1 MSSPAKAMPSQIA
14 GIVGAA
20 NVVEDPRELA
30 AYEVDGKRPTAA
42 ARPGTANEVAEL
54 VKLAV
59 AENLAVIPCGA
70 RTKLGI
76 GMTPSRYDLAIDMA
90 RLDRVISHDPGD
102 LTLSVESG
110 IPNSKL
116 ASALAEHNQFLPL
129 EVPFYDRATV
139 GGTLSSGVDSP
150 LRQLYG
156 TPRDFVLGMEFVTG
170 QGELAK
176 SGGRV
181 VKNVSG
187 YDLHKLFLGAI
198 GSLGIIT
205 RVNFRTFPLPQRT
218 ATILAA
224 FRWAN
229 DAFEYNRAIQKSLLR
244 PQAVEILSPA
254 AVSILGAAKRGK
266 PLFAGHDSAWWV
278 AVAAAGNDS
287 VIERCG
293 RELSAIAQTADRDSL
308 ASFELLKNDSQSRI
322 WSAICELPAAILRV
336 SRQAA
341 IFRVSCL
348 PKTFAGLCEGS
359 DGIAN
364 KFSLRIV
371 QAFRGVGVAY
381 IALLPA
387 QENLGAMPQ
396 LKQAC
401 AAILDT
407 SANWWK
413 TGATIPWCP
422 LEFKRDINVWGA
434 PRQDFPLMQKVKQAF
449 DPRSIFAPGRFAGG
463 L

>member
-1 MSSPAKAMPSQIA
+1 MSSPAKVMPSRLA
-14 GIVGAA
+14 DIVGAA
-20 NVVEDPRELA
+20 NAVTNPRELA
-30 AYEVDGKRPTAA
+30 DYEVDGKQPTAA
-42 ARPGTANEVAEL
+42 ARPATANEVAEL
-54 VKLAV
+54 VKFAA
-59 AENLAVIPCGA
+59 AENLAVIPSGS

-76 GMTPSRYDLAIDMA
+76 GMPPSRYDLAIDVS
-90 RLDRVISHDPGD
+90 RLDRVISYDPGD
-102 LTLSVESG
+102 LTLTVESG
-110 IPNSKL
+110 ISVSKL
-116 ASALAEHNQFLPL
+116 AAALAEHNQFLPL

-170 QGELAK
+170 EGALAK

-205 RVNFRTFPLPQRT
+205 RVNFRTFPLPQRM
-218 ATILAA
+218 ATVLAA
-224 FRWAN
+224 FRWASG
-229 DAFEYNRAIQKSLLR
+229 AFEFNRAIQKSLLR
-244 PQAVEILSPA
+244 PQGVEILSPA
-254 AVSILGAAKRGK
+254 ASVILNASQRGK

-278 AVAAAGNDS
+278 AVGLASNES
-287 VIERCG
+287 VIERCE
-293 RELSAIAQTADRDSL
+293 RELSAMAQSADRDSL
-308 ASFELLKNDSQSRI
+308 ESFELLKNDSQARI
-322 WSAICELPAAILRV
+322 WAAICEFPSAILRA
-336 SRQAA
+336 SPRAA

-348 PKTFAGLCEGS
+348 PKNFAGLCEGS
-359 DGIAN
+359 DGIA
-364 KFSLRIV
+364 KKSSLRIV
-371 QAFRGVGVAY
+371 HAFRGVGGAH

-387 QENLGAMPQ
+387 EENLGTMPQ

-401 AAILDT
+401 AEMLDT

-413 TGATIPWCP
+413 TSVTIPWCP
-422 LEFKRDINVWGA
+422 LEFKLDLSIWGA
-434 PRQDFPLMQKVKQAF
+434 PRQDFLLMQKVKRAF
-449 DPRSIFAPGRFAGG
+449 DPHGIFAPGRFVGG